1 MLAKSVL
8 ESVLGAAVS
17 TGGDFA
23 EVFVEDRRSTAVTMV
38 GGTVERCLT
47 GRDYGIGVR
56 IFKDL
61 NYVYAY
67 TNDDGHENLQ
77 RVARTAAEAITG
89 HQSQLVMD
97 LTRGEVPDLTPIRVY
112 PGSVE
117 TRCKVDLVRRAYH
130 AAKGYHSLI
139 SQVRVNY
146 MDEDQKV
153 QIANTEGLL
162 VEDRRVRTRTSI
174 MAVASRGVEKQTG
187 TYAPGA
193 SMGWEFYDTIDIE
206 EYARDASRMA
216 HTAVLADLCPGGRMP
231 VIIANQ
237 FGGVIFH
244 EACGHSLEATSV
256 AKGTSEFAGK
266 LGQKVASDLVTAVD
280 DGTIPNA
287 WGTMNV
293 DDEGIPMQHKVLIEK
308 GVLKGYMVDRFN
320 GRRMQVPPTGS
331 GRRQS
336 YRFAPTSRMSN
347 TLIAAGNSTPEEII
361 ASTEYGLYAKS
372 MGGGSVNTATGEF
385 NFAVDEAYIVK
396 NGRIDHPVRGAT
408 LIGRGSEVL
417 LKIDM
422 VAGDLARGQ
431 GMCGSLSGAVP
442 TDVGQPTI
450 RVSELTVGGG
460 KGARS

>member
-1 MLAKSVL
+1 MLAKQVL
-8 ESVLGAAVS
+8 ENVLWKAVG

-23 EVFVEDRRSTAVTMV
+23 EVFVEDRYSTSVTMV
-38 GGTVERCLT
+38 GGSVESCLV
-47 GRDYGIGVR
+47 GRDYGVGVR
-56 IFKDL
+56 IFKGL
-61 NYVYAY
+61 NYVYAF
-67 TNDDGHENLQ
+67 TNDDSPENLL
-77 RVARTAAEAITG
+77 RVAHTAAEAMG
-89 HQSQLVMD
+89 ASQASPVLD
-97 LTRGEVPDLTPIRVY
+97 LTRSPVPDWTPVKEY
-112 PGSVE
+112 PGTVE
-117 TRCKVDLVRRAYH
+117 TRRKVDLVRHAYH
-130 AAKGYHSLI
+130 AAKEYHSLI

-153 QIANTEGLL
+153 LIANTEGLL
-162 VEDRRVRTRTSI
+162 VEDRRVRTRTGI
-174 MAVASRGVEKQTG
+174 MAVASRGDEKQTG
-187 TYAPGA
+187 TYGPGA
-193 SMGWEFYDTIDIE
+193 SMGWEFYDTIDIG

-216 HTAVLADLCPGGRMP
+216 VTAVLADLCPGGRMS

-266 LGQKVASDLVTAVD
+266 LGERVASELVTAVD

-287 WGTMNV
+287 WGTTNV
-293 DDEGIPMQHKVLIEK
+293 DDEGIPMQRKVLITS
-308 GVLKGYMVDRFN
+308 GILTGYLVDRFN
-320 GRRMQVPPTGS
+320 GRRMQMPATGS

-347 TLIAAGNSTPEEII
+347 TFIAAGQNTPEEII
-361 ASTEYGLYAKS
+361 ASTGYGLYAKH
-372 MGGGSVNTATGEF
+372 MGGGSVNTSTGEF
-385 NFAVDEAYIVK
+385 NFAVNEGYLVK
-396 NGRIDHPVRGAT
+396 DGKIDRPVRGAT

-417 LKIDM
+417 RKIDM

-431 GMCGSLSGAVP
+431 GVCGSLSGAVP

-460 KGARS
+460 KEARS